1 LAICKQHKVA
11 CGHPHVDSKNVEAL
25 IEKGFRYLM
34 PGPTYSFAALEI
46 GCKASGRA

>member
-1 LAICKQHKVA
+1 MASQLLRT
-11 CGHPHVDSKNVEAL
+11 KNIEKL

-46 GCKASGRA
+46 GRKVSGRA